1 MAARGTALGRSEAIL
16 RVIRANESGGYKKRL
31 LSSRTQTA
39 ELESLQAGELEA
51 YSHNQGLFVV
61 WRFERHSDGGRVA
74 TRSVTPSQSEGPQDN
89 EA

>member
-16 RVIRANESGGYKKRL
+16 RVITANESGGYKKRL
-31 LSSRTQTA
+31 LSSSTQTA

-61 WRFERHSDGGRVA
+61 WCFERHSDGQKGVA
-74 TRSVTPSQSEGPQDN
+74 R
-89 EA
+89 